1 MTPLQDTIALIVAA
15 VGLLLVASTTW
26 TVTAQ
31 QQRQRPPASVRE
43 LCEEDMA
50 KFCADA
56 AGPQK
61 MKACMQG
68 NAKQLK
74 PACRSAL
81 ETAGMLSK

>member
-1 MTPLQDTIALIVAA
+1 MTPLQDTIALIAA
-15 VGLLLVASTTW
+15 TVGLLLVASTTW

-31 QQRQRPPASVRE
+31 QQRPPSSVRE
-43 LCEEDMA
+43 LCEDDIA

>member
-1 MTPLQDTIALIVAA
+1 MTPLQDMILVAAAA
-15 VGLLLVASTTW
+15 VGVVLIAARSSP
-26 TVTAQ
+26 TVIAQ
-31 QQRQRPPASVRE
+31 QQRPPASVRE
-43 LCEEDMA
+43 LCEDDMA

-61 MKACMQG
+61 MKACVQG

-81 ETAGMLSK
+81 ESAGMLPK

>member
-1 MTPLQDTIALIVAA
+1 MTPLQDMILVAAAA
-15 VGLLLVASTTW
+15 VGVVLIAAAPAQ

-31 QQRQRPPASVRE
+31 KQRPPSSVRE
-43 LCEEDMA
+43 LCGDDMA

>member
-1 MTPLQDTIALIVAA
+1 MTPLQDTIALVAA
-15 VGLLLVASTTW
+15 TAGLLLVASTTW

-31 QQRQRPPASVRE
+31 QRPPSSVRE
-43 LCEEDMA
+43 LCEDDMA

-56 AGPQK
+56 AAPQK

>member
-31 QQRQRPPASVRE
+31 QQPQRPSASVRE

-50 KFCADA
+50 KLCTDA

-61 MKACMQG
+61 MKACIQG

>member
-1 MTPLQDTIALIVAA
+1 MNPLHDLILVAVAA
-15 VGLLLVASTTW
+15 VGVLLLAS

-31 QQRQRPPASVRE
+31 QRPPSSVRE
-43 LCEEDMA
+43 LCEDDMA
-50 KFCADA
+50 RFCADA

-61 MKACMQG
+61 MKTCMQG

>member
-1 MTPLQDTIALIVAA
+1 MTPLRDMF
-15 VGLLLVASTTW
+15 LVAVASIGVVLIAVAPAQ
-26 TVTAQ
+26 TVTSQQ
-31 QQRQRPPASVRE
+31 QQRTPSSVGD
-43 LCEEDMA
+43 LCEDDLA
-50 KFCADA
+50 RFCTGA
-56 AGPQK
+56 AAPQK